1 MKKGIKLVKEDINL
15 NYFIKEI
22 ADEMQTI
29 AKDTKMGIKFIPS
42 KNNPSITADP
52 IQLQRVIKI

>member
-1 MKKGIKLVKEDINL
+1 
-15 NYFIKEI
+15 
-22 ADEMQTI
+22 MQTI

-52 IQLQRVIKI
+52 IQLQRVIKNLISNAIDHSNSKKRY

>member
-1 MKKGIKLVKEDINL
+1 
-15 NYFIKEI
+15 
-22 ADEMQTI
+22 MQTI

-52 IQLQRVIKI
+52 IQLQRVIKKFDFKCN